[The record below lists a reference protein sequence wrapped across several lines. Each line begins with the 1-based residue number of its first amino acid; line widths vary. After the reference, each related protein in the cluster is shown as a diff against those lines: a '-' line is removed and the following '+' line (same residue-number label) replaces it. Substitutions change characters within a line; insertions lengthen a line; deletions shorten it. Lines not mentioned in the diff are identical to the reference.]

1 MKHIHSKIEAID
13 EILESLW
20 CMEEKGQ
27 DSLEDLTKSVG
38 PFFDA
43 TIVDEM
49 VEDGLVTLKGQ
60 GIFMTDKGK
69 AQSRKIIRA
78 HRIGETLLHHVFG
91 WDFEKAACEFEH
103 TSSTEMVNGIC
114 VLLGHPQYCPHGKA
128 IPPGECCTKALDN
141 AHSEIH
147 SLLRLQV
154 GDEAKVAYIN
164 CADNRTMHKL
174 NGLQLRPGSVI
185 KMNQRYPCYVIECE
199 GAVIALDEEVGENI
213 KVWAATKPEIE
224 EGVVPAEKSA
234 RPAKGVYARL
244 SDFFAKLAQK

>member
-1 MKHIHSKIEAID
+1 MKQIHSKTEAID
-13 EILESLW
+13 EILEALW

-27 DSLEDLTKSVG
+27 DNLDDLTACVG

-43 TIVDEM
+43 TILDEM
-49 VEDGLVTLKGQ
+49 AKSDLVIIDGLKVL
-60 GIFMTDKGK
+60 MTPSGRE
-69 AQSRKIIRA
+69 QSRKIIRA

-103 TSSTEMVNGIC
+103 TSSIEMVNGIC

-128 IPPGECCTKALDN
+128 IPQGDCCTKALDN

-185 KMNQRYPCYVIECE
+185 KMSQRYPCYVIECE

-224 EGVVPAEKSA
+224 EGAVPEQKPVS
-234 RPAKGVYARL
+234 PKKGIFNHL
-244 SDFFAKLAQK
+244 SEFFAKLAK

>member
-1 MKHIHSKIEAID
+1 MKQIHSKIEAVD

-20 CMEEKGQ
+20 CMEEKNQ
-27 DSLEDLTKSVG
+27 FSLDDLTKSVG
-38 PFFDA
+38 PFFDS
-43 TIVDEM
+43 TILDEM
-49 VEDGLVTLKGQ
+49 IGNDLVRIDGQQV
-60 GIFMTDKGK
+60 FMTETGK
-69 AQSRKIIRA
+69 IQARKIIRA

-103 TSSTEMVNGIC
+103 TSSIEMVNGIC

-128 IPPGECCTKALDN
+128 IPQGECCIKALDN

-213 KVWAATKPEIE
+213 KVWAANKPEIA
-224 EGVVPAEKSA
+224 EGISPTENPISK
-234 RPAKGVYARL
+234 KKNFFMHL
-244 SDFFAKLAQK
+244 SDFFAKLAK

>member
-1 MKHIHSKIEAID
+1 MNQIHSKLEAID
-13 EILESLW
+13 ETLESLW
-20 CMEEKGQ
+20 CMEEKDQTG
-27 DSLEDLTKSVG
+27 LAELTKSVG
-38 PFFDA
+38 PFFDP
-43 TIVDEM
+43 IILDEM
-49 VEDGLVTLKGQ
+49 VEKGLITLADQ
-60 GIFMTDKGK
+60 EVAMTTTGK
-69 AQSRKIIRA
+69 AQARKIIRA

-114 VLLGHPQYCPHGKA
+114 VLLGHPQYCPHGKP
-128 IPPGECCTKALDN
+128 IPQGECCTKALDN

-213 KVWAATKPEIE
+213 KVWAANKPEIA
-224 EGVVPAEKSA
+224 EGIVPTEQPRSTK
-234 RPAKGVYARL
+234 KNFFMHL
-244 SDFFAKLAQK
+244 SDFFAKLAQ

>member
-1 MKHIHSKIEAID
+1 MKQIHSKIEAID

-20 CMEEKGQ
+20 CMEEKSQ
-27 DSLEDLTKSVG
+27 SNIDDLTKSVG

-43 TIVDEM
+43 TVLNEM
-49 VEDGLVTLKGQ
+49 VEDGLVTLDGQ
-60 GIFMTDKGK
+60 KVFMTETGK

-114 VLLGHPQYCPHGKA
+114 VLLGHPQYCPHGKP
-128 IPPGECCTKALDN
+128 IPQGECCTKALDN

-154 GDEAKVAYIN
+154 GNEAKVAYIN

-199 GAVIALDEEVGENI
+199 GAVIALDEEIGENI

-224 EGVVPAEKSA
+224 EKILPKENTISSKKSFFTH
-234 RPAKGVYARL
+234 L
-244 SDFFAKLAQK
+244 SEFFAKLAN